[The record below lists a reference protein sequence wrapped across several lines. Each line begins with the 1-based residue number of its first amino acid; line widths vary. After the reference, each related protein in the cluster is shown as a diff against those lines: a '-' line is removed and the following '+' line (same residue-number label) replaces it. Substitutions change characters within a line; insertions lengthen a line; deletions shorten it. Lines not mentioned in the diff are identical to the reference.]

1 MKIKFNNLFLVV
13 LATSLLFSCGSD
25 STVMHKNITGK
36 AGELVVVISKDSWDG
51 GPGKVIRE
59 TLAQSHV
66 ALPQDEP
73 LFDVIDIPHAA
84 FKDIFKS
91 TRNIIHTN
99 ISADVAKPGI
109 SFTDDVWAYP
119 QATIKIKAKNS
130 SQFTEIFNENR
141 EKILSYF
148 LLAEKERITMNY
160 KKIYEKGVYNVLDRD
175 FNVTMKVPPGFVI
188 ASQKKDFLWFKYET
202 PEISQ
207 GIIVYTYP
215 YVSDSAFTVNYQL
228 PIRDSLL
235 KAHVPGPLDGSYM
248 TTEKQFEQT
257 FNVLKHNGNY
267 ASEMRGLWKV
277 ENDFMGGPYIALSEL
292 DVANQRVIAAYA
304 YVYAP
309 SKNKRNYLRQVE
321 AMIYS
326 LKLNN
331 QEDNDKLNKQA
342 DIDIQVEG

>member
-1 MKIKFNNLFLVV
+1 MKIKFNQLLVV
-13 LATSLLFSCGSD
+13 VVTAMFLFSCGSN
-25 STVMHKNITGK
+25 STQMRKNITGK
-36 AGELVVVISKDSWDG
+36 AGELVVVISKDAWDAT
-51 GPGKVIRE
+51 PGKVIRE

-73 LFDVIDIPHAA
+73 LFDVINIPHAA

-91 TRNIIHTN
+91 TRNIIQTN
-99 ISADVAKPGI
+99 ISADVAEPGI

-119 QATIKIKAKNS
+119 QATVQIKAKNHA
-130 SQFTEIFNENR
+130 QFTDIFDENR

-148 LLAEKERITMNY
+148 LLAEKKRITMNY
-160 KKIYEKGVYNVLDRD
+160 KKIYEKGVYNVLDKD

-188 ASQKKDFLWFKYET
+188 AIQKKDFLWFKYET

-235 KAHVPGPLDGSYM
+235 KSHVPGPLDGSYM
-248 TTEKQFEQT
+248 TTEKQFEQV
-257 FNVLKHNGNY
+257 FNVFKHNGNY
-267 ASEMRGLWKV
+267 ATEMRGLWKV
-277 ENDFMGGPYIALSEL
+277 KNDFMGGPYIAISEL
-292 DVANQRVIAAYA
+292 DAANQRVVNAYA

-331 QEDNDKLNKQA
+331 QKDNDKLNKQS
-342 DIDIQVEG
+342 DFDVQVEG

>member
-1 MKIKFNNLFLVV
+1 MKIKFYQLFSVV
-13 LATSLLFSCGSD
+13 LATLFLFSCGSD

-36 AGELVVVISKDSWDG
+36 AGELVVVISKNSWEG
-51 GPGKVIRE
+51 TPGKLIRE
-59 TLAQSHV
+59 TLAQSHIG
-66 ALPQDEP
+66 LPQDEP

-91 TRNIIHTN
+91 TRNIIQTN
-99 ISADVAKPGI
+99 ISADVTTPGI

-119 QATIKIKAKNS
+119 QATVKIRAKNAA
-130 SQFTEIFNENR
+130 QFEEIFNKNR

-148 LLAEKERITMNY
+148 LMAEKERITMNY
-160 KKIYEKGVYNVLDRD
+160 SKIYEKGVYNVLSKD
-175 FNVTMKVPPGFVI
+175 FGVTMKVSPGFVI
-188 ASQKKDFLWFKYET
+188 AEQKKDFLWFKYET

-207 GIIVYTYP
+207 GIIVYTFP

-235 KAHVPGPLDGSYM
+235 KSNVPGPLDGSYM
-248 TTEKQFEQT
+248 TTEKLFEQT
-257 FNVLKHNGNY
+257 YNVFKHHGNY
-267 ASEMRGLWKV
+267 ASEMRGLWRV
-277 ENDFMGGPYIALSEL
+277 QNDFMGGPYIALSEL
-292 DVANQRVIAAYA
+292 DAANQRVITAYA

-309 SKNKRNYLRQVE
+309 SKDKRNYLRQVE

-331 QEDNDKLNKQA
+331 QEDNDKLNKQS
-342 DIDIQVEG
+342 DFDVQVDG